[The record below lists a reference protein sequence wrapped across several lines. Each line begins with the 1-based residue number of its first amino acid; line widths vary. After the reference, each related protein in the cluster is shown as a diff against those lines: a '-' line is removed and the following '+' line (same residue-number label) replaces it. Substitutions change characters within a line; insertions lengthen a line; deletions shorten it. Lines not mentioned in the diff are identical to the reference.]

1 MLRSMTGFGRCF
13 LEEEDWT
20 QVWEIRSVN
29 GRHLDIRWRLP
40 APARAF
46 EPMLEK
52 QVKSAASRGRLEIS
66 LHLQMRRQ
74 SGGDAG
80 FNEDRADAMLQSVAR
95 FAASRGDA
103 YAPDYNR
110 LLSLSSLWDESLPDT
125 DDTLH
130 ESLERGLESAL
141 DDWNES
147 RSLEGAALEKDM
159 LRRILRMEEWVL
171 RIRERAPFI
180 KEERFAQ
187 VRERLNE
194 VLERHGQ
201 ELDESRFL
209 QEITLLADKLDV
221 SEELTRLAVH
231 FDRLRELLNQGK
243 EAGRKLDFTMQE
255 CFREITTC
263 GNKVQDSQVARLVVD
278 IKNEMEK
285 CREQVQNVE

>member
-29 GRHLDIRWRLP
+29 GRHLDVRWRLP
-40 APARAF
+40 AQARAL
-46 EPMLEK
+46 EPVLEK
-52 QVKSAASRGRLEIS
+52 QVKAAASRGRLEIS
-66 LHLQMRRQ
+66 LFLQLRRH
-74 SGGDAG
+74 SGADAG
-80 FNEDRADAMLQSVAR
+80 FNEERADSMLQAVAR

-110 LLSLSSLWDESLPDT
+110 LLALSALWEEGPQDE
-125 DDTLH
+125 DDALH
-130 ESLERGLESAL
+130 ESLERGLASAL
-141 DDWNES
+141 EDWNES
-147 RSLEGAALEKDM
+147 RSLEGAALEKDL
-159 LRRILRMEEWVL
+159 LRRILRMEEWLL

-187 VRERLNE
+187 VRERLGE
-194 VLERHGQ
+194 VLERYGQ

-209 QEITLLADKLDV
+209 QEIALMADKLDV

-231 FDRLRELLNQGK
+231 FDRLRELLAQGK
-243 EAGRKLDFTMQE
+243 ETGRKLDFTLQE
-255 CFREITTC
+255 CFREISTC
-263 GNKVQDSQVARLVVD
+263 GNKIQDAQVARLVVD
-278 IKNEMEK
+278 VKNEMEK